1 MSLEQ
6 TVSVLFLSY
15 PKRRSTANQISVRPQ
30 RLRAPTGP
38 PLAMGVSPCDTVREP
53 LHAQMGQTPLVV
65 QRLRICLPV
74 SSGKILHVAGRL
86 SPSAATTEACKTWSP
101 CSTVREEPHSSQEKA
116 CVQQGR
122 ATAAKINRNKNAK
135 TKQ

>member
-15 PKRRSTANQISVRPQ
+15 PKRGSTANQISVRPH
-30 RLRAPTGP
+30 RLRAPAGP
-38 PLAMGVSPCDTVREP
+38 PLAMGVSPCDAVREP
-53 LHAQMGQTPLVV
+53 LYTQMGQTPLVV

-74 SSGKILHVAGRL
+74 WSGKIPHVAGRL
-86 SPSAATTEACKTWSP
+86 SPSAATTEARKTWSP
-101 CSTVREEPHSSQEKA
+101 LSAIREEPRSSQEEA
-116 CVQQGR
+116 CVQQGG
-122 ATAAKINRNKNAK
+122 ATAAKINQNKNAK